1 VKFEKL
7 KLGCRRLTWPMHP
20 VKEILVIVT
29 YMFSWEI
36 MNLMTE
42 LKKTLRGGDLA
53 QIF

>member
-1 VKFEKL
+1 
-7 KLGCRRLTWPMHP
+7 MHP